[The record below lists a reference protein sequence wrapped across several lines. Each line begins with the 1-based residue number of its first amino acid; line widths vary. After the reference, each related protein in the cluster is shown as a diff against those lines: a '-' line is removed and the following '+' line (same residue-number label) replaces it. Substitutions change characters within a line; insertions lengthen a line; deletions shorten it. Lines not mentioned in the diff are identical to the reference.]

1 MKGADNVKRLSS
13 QFIARFFGLFSDLA
27 EQSIDA
33 MLDLCEDTNVDIRK
47 QVIFGF
53 DCKVIEYYLLWKWL
67 WMNQLNL
74 LHAFHFEE
82 KRIT

>member
-47 QVIFGF
+47 QVILGF
-53 DCKVIEYYLLWKWL
+53 DCEVIESYFF
-67 WMNQLNL
+67 M
-74 LHAFHFEE
+74 
-82 KRIT
+82 R